1 MKNLIQVAAVL
12 PIAALSTSQSLA
24 QAGAPLSADDLSKE
38 SENPVTRLI
47 TLPLRYEA
55 EFFDRQWHVHLA
67 WRHCQISETKR

>member
-1 MKNLIQVAAVL
+1 MKLLVAMPLV
-12 PIAALSTSQSLA
+12 AALSCSRSLA
-24 QAGAPLSADDLSKE
+24 QSGASMTPDDLSKE